1 MSDGPNEPQRII
13 AETLDGTI
21 VVDAGPG
28 TGKTETIV
36 TRYVNLIA
44 RKDVEPK
51 DVLLLTAEKS
61 GDFYLQPI
69 NGDCETGSAKELQ
82 CIR

>member
-1 MSDGPNEPQRII
+1 MSDGPNESQRII

-44 RKDVEPK
+44 RKDVEPR
-51 DVLLLTAEKS
+51 DVLLLTFTNNAANEMDHRHQVREPHRQE
-61 GDFYLQPI
+61 G
-69 NGDCETGSAKELQ
+69 
-82 CIR
+82 R